1 MSFGESIAPFFGRLA
16 LAWFF
21 IVQVLRYVRD
31 WNDTALLLSMKA
43 VPAAPLV
50 MVLGVIAVV
59 LGSVSLLLG
68 YRTRIGA
75 LALFAVTLAAAT
87 TLHDYWHIKQAL
99 ARDADFDIFARDVA
113 IAGGLLM
120 LIGMGAGGFAMD
132 NKSKPAAPGKHAATQ
147 GKH

>member
-1 MSFGESIAPFFGRLA
+1 MSFGESIAPLLGRLV

-21 IVQVLRYVRD
+21 MVQAIRYLRD

-43 VPAAPLV
+43 VPAPPLV
-50 MVLGVIAVV
+50 MVLAIIVVV
-59 LGSVSLLLG
+59 LGSLSLLLG

-87 TLHDYWHIKQAL
+87 TLHDYWHVTAAQ

-113 IAGGLLM
+113 ISGGLLM
-120 LIGMGAGGFAMD
+120 LIGMGSGRFAMD
-132 NKSKPAAPGKHAATQ
+132 NKGSAPNPAGKH
-147 GKH
+147 